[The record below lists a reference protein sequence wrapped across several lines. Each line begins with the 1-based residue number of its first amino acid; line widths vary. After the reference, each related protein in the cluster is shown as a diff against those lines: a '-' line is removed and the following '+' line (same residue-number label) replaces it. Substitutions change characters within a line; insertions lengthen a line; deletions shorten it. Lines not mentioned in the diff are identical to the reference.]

1 MITIDELKEA
11 IKKGFIKGDTVNIVR
26 RDGKIHDYVLPGEKV
41 EPWETVKEEYIENIL
56 EELRNTNLN

>member
-26 RDGKIHDYVLPGEKV
+26 RDGKIHDYVLHGEKI
-41 EPWETVKEEYIENIL
+41 EPLENVREERLDSILKEL
-56 EELRNTNLN
+56 LL

>member
-26 RDGKIHDYVLPGEKV
+26 RDDKIHDYVLPGEKV
-41 EPWETVKEEYIENIL
+41 EPWEIIREEQLDNIL
-56 EELRNTNLN
+56 KELNSTIMR

>member
-26 RDGKIHDYVLPGEKV
+26 RDGKIHDYVLPGEKIDS
-41 EPWETVKEEYIENIL
+41 WEVSR
-56 EELRNTNLN
+56 EELLENVINE